1 MMNQYLTENITHTSK
16 ITLVEKNIIVL
27 YDKLLSKN
35 VSII

>member
-16 ITLVEKNIIVL
+16 VTLVAKNIIVL